1 MGNPEQ
7 LQERLQPSWRNF
19 IVRIATSNE
28 TESIS
33 AGYKLRGLDAPGIR

>member
-33 AGYKLRGLDAPGIR
+33 TGYKLRGLGAPGIR